1 MSYDPIVAGIG
12 LLILA
17 AMALLIALNPH
28 QQRIQ
33 PTRDLTWIDDRI
45 AAERDPARRAAWRA
59 IRRMTIEEENES

>member
-28 QQRIQ
+28 QQRVQ
-33 PTRDLTWIDDRI
+33 PTRINDRQ
-45 AAERDPARRAAWRA
+45 
-59 IRRMTIEEENES
+59 ENQ

>member
-33 PTRDLTWIDDRI
+33 SVRIDNRQ
-45 AAERDPARRAAWRA
+45 
-59 IRRMTIEEENES
+59 ENQ

>member
-1 MSYDPIVAGIG
+1 MSYDPIVAAIG

-33 PTRDLTWIDDRI
+33 PTRDLSWIDDRI
-45 AAERDPARRAAWRA
+45 AHDTKNRAAWRA
-59 IRRMTIEEENES
+59 IKRMATEEEEL